1 MAITVT
7 GCTISLIKQNRSE
20 TLMSDQKLPEILEKR
35 KLDAQVEA
43 SILDNGRVVISS
55 PEGGRETI
63 FSVFSVEQA
72 YNLLDLLSRYRD
84 VLHQLLQQ
92 EEERE
97 EFPHFEGPYNYPA
110 PRSYDL
116 SQRKIEEDYSKREE
130 DYSWNE
136 AETDTDS

>member
-1 MAITVT
+1 
-7 GCTISLIKQNRSE
+7 
-20 TLMSDQKLPEILEKR
+20 MSDPKLPEILEKR

-63 FSVFSVEQA
+63 FFVFSVEQA

-97 EFPHFEGPYNYPA
+97 ELPHFEGPYNYPA

-116 SQRKIEEDYSKREE
+116 SQWKREEDYSKREE

-136 AETDTDS
+136 TETDTDS

>member
-1 MAITVT
+1 
-7 GCTISLIKQNRSE
+7 
-20 TLMSDQKLPEILEKR
+20 MSDPKLPEMLEKR

-97 EFPHFEGPYNYPA
+97 ELPHFEGPYNYPA
-110 PRSYDL
+110 TPPDDL
-116 SQRKIEEDYSKREE
+116 SQGKREE
-130 DYSWNE
+130 DYSWNGEE
-136 AETDTDS
+136 ADTDSYET